1 MTANLPQHRPT
12 WKSKETNSSLPSTP
26 NVRQNSHGTQDQF
39 EPRKTLATQE
49 EGRTPS
55 QSIKPLAGGAI
66 PYSSNSALADSFL
79 LKKSTSAAIIN
90 NPSLRQ
96 SQIITSNTNNTIET
110 ATNQSTT
117 EQLLIGS
124 YDPAT
129 DIIVHVID

>member
-1 MTANLPQHRPT
+1 M
-12 WKSKETNSSLPSTP
+12 
-26 NVRQNSHGTQDQF
+26 
-39 EPRKTLATQE
+39 ATQE

-55 QSIKPLAGGAI
+55 QSTKPLAGDVI

-79 LKKSTSAAIIN
+79 LKKSTSAAVIN

-96 SQIITSNTNNTIET
+96 SQIITSNTNNIIET
-110 ATNQSTT
+110 ATNQSNT